1 MKEKVYLH
9 RCEDYEENS
18 IRTAVFD
25 MLDKYFSDQPV
36 ILKNKVILL
45 KPNLLSP
52 NDPQKAVTTH
62 PEILRQ
68 VSLYFLDKEAT
79 ILVADSPA
87 GPFTEHSLDKVY
99 NMCRLKELEN
109 ELPIRLN
116 RNLSGF
122 QSHHPEGKNLKSF
135 HLLEAL
141 KEVDFI
147 VNLPKLK
154 THSLTYFT
162 GAVKNLY
169 GLIPGLEK
177 AYYHSKFPDKKE
189 FSKMLVDLCDY
200 IKPDLSI
207 MDGVIGMEGPGPSGG
222 QAKKA
227 GLMGLSGNPYVLDYF
242 FSNLVSLPF
251 KQIPVLEEA
260 AERGFLSENIE
271 DIEVAGEDPSAFKTV
286 FEPAIKGSFTGSPVF
301 FVLNRIPMAKKLVK
315 KIEDKIAPWPVM
327 NDKCIGCEKCKDL
340 CPRQIIHMEENKAVP
355 DYNECIRCYCC
366 HEICPVEAVE
376 LVKNFRK

>member
-9 RCEDYEENS
+9 RCDDYEENS
-18 IRTAVFD
+18 VRAAVFD
-25 MLDKYFSDQPV
+25 LLDNYFSDHPV
-36 ILKNKVILL
+36 MLKNKVILL

-68 VSLYFLDKEAT
+68 VSLYFLNKGAS

-99 NMCRLKELEN
+99 SMCRLKELEK

-116 RNLSGF
+116 RNLSGYRV
-122 QSHHPEGKNLKSF
+122 HHPEGRNLKSF

-141 KEVDFI
+141 KEADYI

-154 THSLTYFT
+154 THSLTYYT

-177 AYYHSKFPDKKE
+177 AYYHSKYPDKKE